1 MAKTAEAVGTPDTI
15 VCSAC
20 WTVVPTGSHFCG
32 GCGAQVSTSVTGTQ
46 RLAALL
52 SEANLY
58 RMRAQWLDAEN
69 RCIEA
74 MRLDPNNVDAHS
86 LLGDIYRDQGKLEEA
101 AQWYHL
107 ALDLNPSSVG
117 DKVKLGEVEKQ
128 QKKSVINPGVIKQAS
143 GSQTQF
149 GTQKLLG
156 LPPSTWLQGITA
168 VAVIFVV
175 IVIGIAISLR
185 SGRTETETVSVPKA
199 ASGPVGSPIPSSG
212 APQVTTQNPPSQR
225 VQVASPNPV
234 LPLAS
239 GKLPLVVEEK
249 SQDPVPFLE
258 EDSPEP
264 AASRTVVKAVPIG
277 ATDYEKSLR
286 AFVASHA
293 QLTRDTV
300 LGAITVD
307 PRHPR
312 ASIVV
317 SIAPRRSDLSVIR
330 GIAIR
335 TATRVAVA
343 AFAGDSVLNA
353 ITVNMRL
360 KSGGERFVPV
370 FAGDA
375 DRNAAESLPENA
387 SLEQMMAAYSS
398 YWWAPAYA
406 PPGLPQT
413 VNGPT
418 PAGPAP

>member
-1 MAKTAEAVGTPDTI
+1 MAKAASVGAPDTI
-15 VCSAC
+15 ICSAC

-74 MRLDPNNVDAHS
+74 MRLDPNTVDAHS

-107 ALDLNPSSVG
+107 ALDLNLNSVG
-117 DKVKLGEVEKQ
+117 DKVKLAEVEKQ
-128 QKKSVINPGVIKQAS
+128 QKKSVVSPGVVKQVPGPPTAY
-143 GSQTQF
+143 

-175 IVIGIAISLR
+175 IVIGIAISMR
-185 SGRTETETVSVPKA
+185 SGRTDTETVSVPKA
-199 ASGPVGSPIPSSG
+199 ASGPVGTPIPSSG
-212 APQVTTQNPPSQR
+212 APQVASQNPPTPR
-225 VQVASPNPV
+225 VQGPSPNPV
-234 LPLAS
+234 VPLSS
-239 GKLPLVVEEK
+239 GNMPLEF
-249 SQDPVPFLE
+249 SDPPQDPGP
-258 EDSPEP
+258 SPQDETADP
-264 AASRTVVKAVPIG
+264 APSRTTVVKTVPIG

-286 AFVASHA
+286 AFVAGNA

-300 LGAITVD
+300 LGAVTVD

-312 ASIVV
+312 ASIVI
-317 SIAPRRSDLSVIR
+317 SIAPRRSDLSVTR

-335 TATRVAVA
+335 AATRVAAA

-353 ITVNMRL
+353 ITVNVRL

-375 DRNAAESLPENA
+375 DRNAAQSLPENA

-413 VNGPT
+413 LSGPS